1 MMKILIVEDD
11 ELVRDML
18 SRHLQRKSYTVVV
31 ARNGEEAI
39 SVSLL
44 ERPNL
49 ILMDLN
55 MPIMDGLEA
64 TRRIVEQWGDLR
76 PMIIAMT
83 ANALQ
88 SDKENYLAAGMDD
101 YISKPITLDQIKMRI
116 EKWAIKLNLDIK

>member
-64 TRRIVEQWGDLR
+64 TRLIKRNPD
-76 PMIIAMT
+76 T
-83 ANALQ
+83 AHIPVIMLSGHTMPPHVAEAKLFEG
-88 SDKENYLAAGMDD
+88 SCDD
-101 YISKPITLDQIKMRI
+101 YETKPVDI
-116 EKWAIKLNLDIK
+116 ERLVGKIQAILQP